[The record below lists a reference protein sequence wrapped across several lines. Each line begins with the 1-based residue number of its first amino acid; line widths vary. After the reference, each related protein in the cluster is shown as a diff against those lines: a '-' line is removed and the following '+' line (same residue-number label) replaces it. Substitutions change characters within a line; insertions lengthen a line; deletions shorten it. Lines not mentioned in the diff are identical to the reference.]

1 MMAKKKSL
9 ALLYAFIIVFCFK
22 VMTGYAPAIVSL
34 ASFYA
39 QCLQKPIFLRFMIGT
54 LAGLSI
60 VWALPASFRS
70 RIMVGI

>member
-9 ALLYAFIIVFCFK
+9 ALLYAFVIVFCFK
-22 VMTGYAPAIVSL
+22 VMTGYAPGVVSSAL
-34 ASFYA
+34 FYA
-39 QCLQKPIFLRFMIGT
+39 QRLQKPNFFRSTIGT

-60 VWALPASFRS
+60 VWALPASFLS

>member
-9 ALLYAFIIVFCFK
+9 ALLYAFVIVFCFK
-22 VMTGYAPAIVSL
+22 VMTGYAPAVVSSAL
-34 ASFYA
+34 FYA
-39 QCLQKPIFLRFMIGT
+39 QRLQKPNFLRSMIGT